1 MTADTSNG
9 GQGITEAM
17 SKLRTTDGEEAK
29 EVANGDHSDETMIS
43 AGKFTLQQMTKQGKG
58 KTHPLDWGYPGE
70 LTKEEAAVFAR
81 FRDEVEKR
89 GGEFRKT
96 VYSFGETE
104 GEGWALT
111 RWLRARKY
119 KYDRQAPP
127 MQLHRRPLTPAGCT
141 LAPPPLP
148 HSLLC
153 LGLTHCC
160 ASD

>member
-1 MTADTSNG
+1 MTADISNG

-70 LTKEEAAVFAR
+70 LTKEEATVFAR

-89 GGEFRKT
+89 GGFT
-96 VYSFGETE
+96 V
-104 GEGWALT
+104 
-111 RWLRARKY
+111 
-119 KYDRQAPP
+119 P
-127 MQLHRRPLTPAGCT
+127 RPLDGEECRAFLVAKCTELELGAEPAG
-141 LAPPPLP
+141 P
-148 HSLLC
+148 SY
-153 LGLTHCC
+153 
-160 ASD
+160 SS